1 MVSRLI
7 CIFLASCSLLIGA
20 GLLDRKEKKVI
31 PEDVKADRD
40 LYRDTIEVGGVH
52 YPVYLIDEEVK
63 PKRRAKVAIP
73 KKAKRQGRGGVVL
86 IGTIIA
92 KTGRVKEMSIA
103 MTNAEQDIQNAVT
116 KAVGQ
121 WLFPTLRDDEDNAF
135 EYIVMIPITV
145 DATPRF
151 GPADG
156 AR

>member
-1 MVSRLI
+1 MVLRLFST
-7 CIFLASCSLLIGA
+7 FLVSVSVVFGA
-20 GLLDRKEKKVI
+20 GIFDKKEKKVV

-40 LYRDTIEVGGVH
+40 LYRNTMEVEGVM

-63 PKRRAKVAIP
+63 PKRRAKVVIP

-92 KTGRVKEMSIA
+92 GSGNVKSMSIA
-103 MTNAEQDIQNAVT
+103 MTNAEQDIQDAAT

-121 WLFPTLRDDEDNAF
+121 WLFPTLRDGDDNAF
-135 EYIVMIPITV
+135 EYVVMIPITV
-145 DATPRF
+145 DATPHF

-156 AR
+156 PR